1 MFTYVN
7 HKYITF
13 VNSKM
18 QEQIQE
24 ILRREDL
31 SASQFADRIGVQR
44 SSVSHVISGRNKP
57 GFDFIHKILDAFPG
71 ISAEWLITGFGEM
84 YKQRRP
90 ADELFDG
97 PFSETSPAKDEKK
110 LSAPLEAPGLKN
122 DSPEVRKIPDKRE
135 VERVIVFYTDKTF
148 REYRT
153 EK

>member
-1 MFTYVN
+1 
-7 HKYITF
+7 
-13 VNSKM
+13 M

-31 SASQFADRIGVQR
+31 SSSQFADKIGVQR
-44 SSVSHVISGRNKP
+44 SSVSHVLSGRNKP

-71 ISAEWLITGFGEM
+71 INAEWLITGYGEM

-90 ADELFDG
+90 PEELFEG

-110 LSAPLEAPGLKN
+110 LSARLESQGIKETHAATGKEKEP
-122 DSPEVRKIPDKRE
+122 E

-148 REYRT
+148 REYKS
-153 EK
+153 ES